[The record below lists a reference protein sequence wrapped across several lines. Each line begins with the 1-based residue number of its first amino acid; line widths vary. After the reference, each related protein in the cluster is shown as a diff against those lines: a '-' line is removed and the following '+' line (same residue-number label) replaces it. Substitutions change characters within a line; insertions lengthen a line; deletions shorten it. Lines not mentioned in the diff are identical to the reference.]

1 MIELKNDQC
10 VLIISDQENE
20 KTKNE
25 LLMKFPNAE
34 KIDLSDENLFV
45 DPKITD
51 SLMYATKKIGYFLKQ
66 TQ

>member
-34 KIDLSDENLFV
+34 KIDLSDENL
-45 DPKITD
+45 
-51 SLMYATKKIGYFLKQ
+51 LL
-66 TQ
+66 TQK